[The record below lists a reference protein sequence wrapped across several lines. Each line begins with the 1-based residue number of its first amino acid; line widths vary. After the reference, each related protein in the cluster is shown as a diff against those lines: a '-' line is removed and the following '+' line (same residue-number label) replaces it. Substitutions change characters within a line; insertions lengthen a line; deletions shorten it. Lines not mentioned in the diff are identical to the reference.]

1 MTYIEIVN
9 SVLVRLREEKVEAV
23 NENEY
28 STLIGQLVN
37 VAKRDVENAFNWEA
51 LRKTVHLITEV
62 DTFHYELL
70 DTTTDARTLDVYNA
84 SNRNWMDSRTT
95 EWMDAAFAGTDDVP
109 TGSPQVY
116 SWNGVTSKGN
126 LEVDLYPI
134 PAKIEKLRFNMTC
147 PQKDLV
153 VEGDELYVPHMLV
166 IENALAR
173 AIEERGED
181 GGSSNQQQRYQ
192 SLLADAISME
202 SSRKPMETIWRS
214 V

>member
-28 STLIGQLVN
+28 SSLIGQLVN
-37 VAKRDVENAFNWEA
+37 VAKRDVENVFNWEA
-51 LRKTVHLITEV
+51 LRKTVQVITKPGV
-62 DTFHYELL
+62 FHYELL
-70 DTTTDARTLDVYNA
+70 DTDTSARTLDVYNYT
-84 SNRNWMDSRTT
+84 NKNWLNSRTT
-95 EWMDAAFAGTDDVP
+95 EWMDRAYAPDDVAS
-109 TGSPQVY
+109 GSPY
-116 SWNGVTSKGN
+116 WFAWNGISPEGN
-126 LEVDLYPI
+126 LGVDVYPK
-134 PAKIEKLRFNMTC
+134 PEAEEHLRFNMTC

-153 VEGDELYVPHMLV
+153 EESDKLYVSHMLV

-202 SSRKPMETIWRS
+202 SSRKPMETVWRS

>member
-9 SVLVRLREEKVEAV
+9 SVLVRLREEKVDTIE
-23 NENEY
+23 ENEY
-28 STLIGQLVN
+28 SSLIGQLVN
-37 VAKRDVENAFNWEA
+37 LAKVEVENSYNWEA
-51 LRKTVHLITEV
+51 LRTTVHLVTAV

-70 DTTTDARTLDVYNA
+70 GTTSNIRTLDVYNA
-84 SNRNWMDSRTT
+84 SNRNWMNSKTT
-95 EWMDAAFAGTDDVP
+95 EWFDRMFAPEDVN
-109 TGSPQVY
+109 TGSPQAY
-116 SWNGVTSKGN
+116 CFNGISDKGN
-126 LEVDLYPI
+126 VEVEIYPI
-134 PAKIEKLRFNMTC
+134 PDKIEKLRFNMTW

-153 VEGDELYVPHMLV
+153 AEGDELYVSHLLV
-166 IENALAR
+166 IENTLAR

>member
-1 MTYIEIVN
+1 MTYIDIVN

-28 STLIGQLVN
+28 SSLIGQLVN

-51 LRKTVHLITEV
+51 LRKTVHLITEA

-84 SNRNWMDSRTT
+84 TNRNWMGSKTT
-95 EWMDAAFAGTDDVP
+95 EWMDAVFAPDEVTK
-109 TGSPQVY
+109 GSPQVY
-116 SWNGVTSKGN
+116 SWNGITTNGN
-126 LEVDLYPI
+126 LEVDIYPI
-134 PAKIEKLRFNMTC
+134 PDKIERLRFNMTC

-153 VEGDELYVPHMLV
+153 LEGDELYVSSMLV

-192 SLLADAISME
+192 SLLADSISME

>member
-28 STLIGQLVN
+28 SSLIGQLVN
-37 VAKRDVENAFNWEA
+37 VAKRDVENAFNWES
-51 LRKTVHLITEV
+51 LRKTVQIITKPGV
-62 DTFHYELL
+62 FHYTLL
-70 DTTTDARTLDVYNA
+70 DTDTNARTLDVYNYT
-84 SNRNWMDSRTT
+84 NKNWMNGRTT
-95 EWMDAAFAGTDDVP
+95 EWMDKAYAPDDVP
-109 TGSPQVY
+109 TGSPHFFA
-116 SWNGVTSKGN
+116 WNGVSAEGDIG
-126 LEVDLYPI
+126 VDVYPK
-134 PAKIEKLRFNMTC
+134 PVEEEHLRFNMTC

-153 VEGDELYVPHMLV
+153 EEGDRLFVPHMLV
-166 IENALAR
+166 IENTLAR

-181 GGSSNQQQRYQ
+181 GGSSNQQARYQ

>member
-9 SVLVRLREEKVEAV
+9 SVLVRLREEKVDTVE
-23 NENEY
+23 ENEY
-28 STLIGQLVN
+28 SSLIAQLVN
-37 VAKRDVENAFNWEA
+37 VAKRDVENAYNWEA
-51 LRKTVHLITEV
+51 LRNTIHLVTAV

-70 DTTTDARTLDVYNA
+70 NTTTDARTIDAYNYTNKNWLDTKT
-84 SNRNWMDSRTT
+84 S
-95 EWMDAAFAGTDDVP
+95 EWMDKMFAYDDVP
-109 TGSPQVY
+109 TGSPQSY
-116 SWNGVTSKGN
+116 AWNGVTENGN

-134 PAKIEKLRFNMTC
+134 PSKIEKLRFNMTV

-153 VEGDELYVPHMLV
+153 LDGDKLYVSSMLV
-166 IENALAR
+166 IENTLAR

-181 GGSSNQQQRYQ
+181 GGSSNQQARYQ

-202 SSRKPMETIWRS
+202 SSRKPMETIWRG

>member
-28 STLIGQLVN
+28 SSLIGQLVN
-37 VAKRDVENAFNWEA
+37 VAKRDVENAYNWEA
-51 LRKTVHLITEV
+51 LRNTVHLITAV

-70 DTTTDARTLDVYNA
+70 DTTTDARTIDVYNYT
-84 SNRNWMDSRTT
+84 NKNWLTTRTS
-95 EWMDAAFAGTDDVP
+95 EWMDKMFAPDVVP

-116 SWNGVTSKGN
+116 SWNGVSSNDN
-126 LEVDLYPI
+126 LEVDVYPI
-134 PAKIEKLRFNMTC
+134 PDKIEKLRFNMTV

-153 VEGDELYVPHMLV
+153 KDGDRLYVSHMLV
-166 IENALAR
+166 IENTLAR

>member
-9 SVLVRLREEKVEAV
+9 SVLVRLREEKVATV
-23 NENEY
+23 NESEY
-28 STLIGQLVN
+28 SSLIGQLVN
-37 VAKRDVENAFNWEA
+37 VAKRDVENAYNWEA
-51 LRKTVHLITEV
+51 LRNTIHLVTEA

-70 DTTTDARTLDVYNA
+70 NTTTDARTIDAYNYTNKNWLDTKT
-84 SNRNWMDSRTT
+84 S
-95 EWMDAAFAGTDDVP
+95 EWMDKMFAYDDVP
-109 TGSPQVY
+109 TGSPQSY
-116 SWNGVTSKGN
+116 AWNGVTDKGN

-134 PAKIEKLRFNMTC
+134 PSKIEKLRFNMTV

-153 VEGDELYVPHMLV
+153 LDGDKLYVSHMLV
-166 IENALAR
+166 IENTLAR

-181 GGSSNQQQRYQ
+181 GGSSNQQARYQ

-202 SSRKPMETIWRS
+202 SSRKPMETIWRG

>member
-9 SVLVRLREEKVEAV
+9 SVLVRLREEKVDTV
-23 NENEY
+23 GENEY
-28 STLIGQLVN
+28 SSLVGQLVN
-37 VAKRDVENAFNWEA
+37 VAKRDVENAYNWEA
-51 LRKTVHLITEV
+51 LRNTIHLITAV

-70 DTTTDARTLDVYNA
+70 DTTTDARTIDAYNYTNKNWLDLKP
-84 SNRNWMDSRTT
+84 S
-95 EWMDAAFAGTDDVP
+95 EWMDKMFAYDDVP
-109 TGSPQVY
+109 TGSPMSY
-116 SWNGVTSKGN
+116 AWNGVTANGN

-134 PAKIEKLRFNMTC
+134 PSKIEKLRFNMTV

-153 VEGDELYVPHMLV
+153 LDGDKLYVSSMLV
-166 IENALAR
+166 IENTLAR

-202 SSRKPMETIWRS
+202 SSRKPMETLWRG